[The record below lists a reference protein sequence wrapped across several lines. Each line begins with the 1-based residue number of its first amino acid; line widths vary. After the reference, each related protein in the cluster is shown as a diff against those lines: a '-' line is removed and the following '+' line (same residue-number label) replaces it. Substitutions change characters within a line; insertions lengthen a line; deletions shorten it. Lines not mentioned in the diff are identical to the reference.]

1 MQFGFRILEKQMA
14 LTNMKPET
22 MLFSS
27 WKMLKEEH
35 LRIQKPGRPL
45 RLGGGI
51 PFPSRFAGLLRS
63 LPLSGWLAQVP
74 SLDRQAALE
83 TASFSGKDFGAGRR
97 SVRAEFD

>member
-51 PFPSRFAGLLRS
+51 PFPSQG
-63 LPLSGWLAQVP
+63 
-74 SLDRQAALE
+74 
-83 TASFSGKDFGAGRR
+83 
-97 SVRAEFD
+97 